1 MSRYS
6 YKSIY
11 PIVYT
16 AQLHLLNYNQNQI
29 IMKHILFSICVLIFL
44 FSCSD
49 DDSNTVETPEANFY
63 ALTVGNSWV
72 YKNYRYD
79 MNSQAYE
86 DTGVVDSVSV
96 VGTEIVDNN
105 TFFKFRRKTTGNE
118 SGITFCN
125 SNGEHFERVRDS
137 LGYLIWD
144 TGQVKFVH
152 TNFEERIISEEAW
165 GSIRETLQE
174 GETNLSVEAG
184 TFTSVNSERYVILPD
199 GEQAPALDKFYY
211 SDGIGLIYDTS
222 SFVSQDIPLIIRRL
236 DAYTIQ

>member
-1 MSRYS
+1 ML
-6 YKSIY
+6 
-11 PIVYT
+11 T
-16 AQLHLLNYNQNQI
+16 
-29 IMKHILFSICVLIFL
+29 FL

-49 DDSNTVETPEANFY
+49 DDSSSLVVPEPESNFY

-72 YKNYRYD
+72 YKNYQYD
-79 MNSQAYE
+79 MNSETYE
-86 DTGVVDSVSV
+86 DTGVVDSVSL

-105 TFFKFRRKTTGNE
+105 TFFKLRRWTTGNE
-118 SGITFCN
+118 SGTTFCN
-125 SNGEHFERVRDS
+125 PNGEHFELVRDS

-144 TGQVKFVH
+144 TGQIKFVH
-152 TNFEERIISEEAW
+152 NNFDERILNEEDW
-165 GSIRETLQE
+165 GSLREKLQE
-174 GETNLSVEAG
+174 GETDISVEAG

-236 DAYTIQ
+236 DSYTIQ